1 MVGARL
7 AAGARRRIAGS
18 MRSLSNAVVHARVQ
32 VEVDWGTQRFMLRVR
47 DDGVGLDAR
56 TIARGREGHWG
67 LQGIR

>member
-1 MVGARL
+1 
-7 AAGARRRIAGS
+7 